1 MTPDKPIFQ
10 IQLIHSSH
18 YKMCVSSSNLSKDRY
33 HRQAYYKSF
42 TDFLP
47 SIFPPLTKDEENLV
61 GIGDDEEE
69 NLPETENLLHIV
81 DSKETKKIINVA
93 FSLQEQIESIYV
105 LM

>member
-1 MTPDKPIFQ
+1 
-10 IQLIHSSH
+10 
-18 YKMCVSSSNLSKDRY
+18 MCVSSSNLSKDRY
-33 HRQAYYKSF
+33 RRQENHKSV

-47 SIFPPLTKDEENLV
+47 SIPPPLTKDEENLV
-61 GIGDDEEE
+61 GNGDDEEE

-81 DSKETKKIINVA
+81 DSKETKKIINVV